1 MDGKN
6 LNDEIADAGDDAAS
20 RTPPKRGHRLR
31 LIAVLALAGIVL
43 WGTYDQWKPLF
54 DGAGPGGGDAPAKS
68 ETRTA
73 PKKSGPG
80 KGVPVL
86 VEAVGETRDSVMVEA
101 IGTARARLSVT
112 LFPAA
117 AGEIVAF
124 PVETGQQVKKNDVI
138 MRLDARDAQ
147 LQVRVAETR
156 VKEAENALQ
165 RAQRL
170 KDNNVR
176 SRANVEDAE
185 VIMERAKLELSQAR
199 EALSD
204 RTMRAPFDGIVG
216 IPKVE
221 NGDRVSTSTE
231 IITIDDR
238 STLLVEFEVAERN
251 LSRIKLDMPVKART
265 PSFRDRDIEGHIN
278 KIDSRVDPVS
288 RTVRVRAA
296 FANTDDTL
304 RPGMSFFVNVDLPG
318 EMLPSVPELALQ
330 WQDGESFIW
339 RVVDGK
345 AERVTVVSKRRLN
358 SKVLI
363 EGDVQPG
370 DVVVVEGVQRLRP
383 GRLVEISQVG
393 G

>member
-6 LNDEIADAGDDAAS
+6 YEDAVDDDSSGMDGAHG
-20 RTPPKRGHRLR
+20 PKRKRSSVKWVAL
-31 LIAVLALAGIVL
+31 AALAGIVL
-43 WGTYDQWKPLF
+43 WGTHDQWGPLF
-54 DGAGPGGGDAPAKS
+54 ANANTGSGTPA
-68 ETRTA
+68 ET
-73 PKKSGPG
+73 PKKKPAS
-80 KGVPVL
+80 GVPVI
-86 VEAVGETRDSVMVEA
+86 VEAVGESRDSVLVEA

-117 AGEIVAF
+117 AGEIMAF
-124 PVETGQQVKKNDVI
+124 PVTTGQQVKKNGVI
-138 MRLDARDAQ
+138 MRLDSRDAQ
-147 LQVRVAETR
+147 LQVGVAETR
-156 VKEAENALQ
+156 VKEAENALT

-185 VIMERAKLELSQAR
+185 VILERAKLELGQAR
-199 EALSD
+199 EALAD
-204 RTMRAPFDGIVG
+204 RTVRAPFDGIVG

-221 NGDRVSTSTE
+221 GGDRVSAATE

-238 STLLVEFEVAERN
+238 STLLVEFEVAERL
-251 LSRIKLDMPVKART
+251 LSRLKQDMPVTART
-265 PSFRDRDIEGHIN
+265 PTFRDRDIEGSIN

-296 FANTDDTL
+296 FPNTDDSL
-304 RPGMSFFVNVDLPG
+304 RPGMSFFVQLDLPG
-318 EMLPSVPELALQ
+318 DMLVSVPELALQ

-339 RVVDGK
+339 RVTDGK
-345 AERVTVVSKRRLN
+345 AERVSVTTKRRLN
-358 SKVLI
+358 NKVLI

-383 GRLVEISQVG
+383 GRLVDISASAG
-393 G
+393 S